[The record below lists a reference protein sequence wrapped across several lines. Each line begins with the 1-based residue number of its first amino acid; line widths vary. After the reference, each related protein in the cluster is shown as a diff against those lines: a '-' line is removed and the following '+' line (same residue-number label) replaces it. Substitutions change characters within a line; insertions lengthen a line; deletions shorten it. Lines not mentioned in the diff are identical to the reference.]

1 MAAANA
7 FITQHEKMVHGLAA
21 RLRRELSLHGELDDL
36 VAFGF
41 GGLLEARQRFDPARG
56 VRFQTFAYHRVRGA
70 MLDGVRKMAYLPR
83 RAHERLR
90 ESAETPPTARP
101 RAAPTP
107 LDKVFARVSAGLTT
121 AGPLHGSLGDE
132 SPERKLLKDE
142 SITRLLGA
150 LAGLSDR
157 QRKLVRGYYFEG
169 RSLDDIAGE
178 LGISKSWASRLH
190 TGALAELRSAL
201 ET

>member
-1 MAAANA
+1 MR
-7 FITQHEKMVHGLAA
+7 ITDTGRLLKRYSEARREARGSGQPLDEVFGRREESYARMVADSLERSAELKPLRERAGELRADGA
-21 RLRRELSLHGELDDL
+21 SLSVTRRELLQQG
-36 VAFGF
+36 
-41 GGLLEARQRFDPARG
+41 
-56 VRFQTFAYHRVRGA
+56 
-70 MLDGVRKMAYLPR
+70 
-83 RAHERLR
+83 
-90 ESAETPPTARP
+90 
-101 RAAPTP
+101 
-107 LDKVFARVSAGLTT
+107 ARVSAGLTT
-121 AGPLHGSLGDE
+121 AGPLHGSLSDE

-201 ET
+201 EA